1 MKPNFKEMTKQ
12 ELIAYIKEHRTDDE
26 AIHELFVNRRRTN
39 AIKYPAEQTQ
49 AEIEQ
54 ILRDKLKLDKT

>member
-1 MKPNFKEMTKQ
+1 MTKQ
-12 ELIAYIKEHRTDDE
+12 QLIAYIKKHRTDDE
-26 AIHELFVNRRRTN
+26 AIHELFVNRRQPN

-54 ILRDKLKLDKT
+54 ILRDKLELDKS